1 MSLAT
6 VIVIFQLID
15 SYIRWLALSR
25 GVSEEI
31 NRQIGLFSLL
41 WGVVSWILYQFLF
54 LHFGINGSTYKFVLM
69 VGWLPY
75 FLICMK
81 FIPIGA
87 AQHIFILGMGIIC
100 SLLQHTLA
108 AIIILLNSEVKADAD
123 VIFWEVAGY
132 LLLFVIFFPVCKRYF
147 LKLLPSR
154 EFFDISGMKI
164 AILPLIIVSSHL
176 ILLADDVLVHSWAE
190 RFSRIYLPVVF
201 FFFYRYILM
210 SAKNFY
216 DLQRLERN
224 KTQMEEQITLLKGY
238 NEVIQSNQKKT
249 SEIKHDLRHR
259 YSIIYGMIDSGK
271 ISEARDY
278 INKQEKNLEQD
289 NE

>member
-1 MSLAT
+1 MLLAT

-25 GVSEEI
+25 RVSEEI

-54 LHFGINGSTYKFVLM
+54 LHFGINCLTYKFVLM

-87 AQHIFILGMGIIC
+87 AQHIFILGMGTIC
-100 SLLQHTLA
+100 SLVQHTLA
-108 AIIILLNSEVKADAD
+108 AIIILLSFEMKTESA
-123 VIFWEVAGY
+123 VIFFETATY
-132 LLLFVIFFPVCKRYF
+132 LLLFVIFFPICNRYF

-154 EFFDISGMKI
+154 EFFDVLGMKI
-164 AILPLIIVSSHL
+164 AVFPLIIVSSH
-176 ILLADDVLVHSWAE
+176 IIRLADDVLIHSWAE
-190 RFSRIYLPVVF
+190 RLSRIYLPVVF

-210 SAKNFY
+210 SAKNLY

-224 KTQMEEQITLLKGY
+224 KKQMEEQITILKSY
-238 NEVIQSNQKKT
+238 NEVIQTNQEKIST
-249 SEIKHDLRHR
+249 MKHDLRHR
-259 YSIIYGMIDSGK
+259 YSIIYGMLDNGDVSK
-271 ISEARDY
+271 ARDY
-278 INKQEKNLEQD
+278 IDKQKTEKESD
-289 NE
+289 